1 VGRYQE
7 SLKRPHAEEKKE
19 TMKWLLSNCRV
30 LNFDEVEMILQTLE
44 YAMGKLKI
52 DMYIFM

>member
-1 VGRYQE
+1 
-7 SLKRPHAEEKKE
+7 LKRPHAEEKKE